1 MKHIED
7 QAQATLMQWS
17 RMAAFNGGKVSDY
30 LHHSPNGG
38 KRDLRE
44 AVRLKAQGV
53 MSGYPDLHLFVAR
66 HGFHGLFIE
75 MKSPTG
81 TTSANQKEVMKRL
94 SEQGYKCVVCK
105 SFESA
110 QKEIKEYLEI

>member
-7 QAQATLMQWS
+7 QTQAMVMQWA
-17 RMAAFNGGKVSDY
+17 RLAAFNGGKVSDY

-38 KRDLRE
+38 KRNLRE

-53 MSGYPDLHLFVAR
+53 LAGMPDLFLFVAR
-66 HGFHGLFIE
+66 HGYFGLFIE

-81 TTSANQKEVMKRL
+81 TTSTNQKEVMRRL

-110 QKEIKEYLEI
+110 QKEIKEYLGI

>member
-7 QAQATLMQWS
+7 QIQAMVMQWA
-17 RMAAFNGGKVSDY
+17 RMASFNGGKVSDY

-38 KRDLRE
+38 KRNLRE
-44 AVRLKAQGV
+44 AVRLKSQGV

-66 HGFHGLFIE
+66 HGFHGMFIE

-110 QKEIKEYLEI
+110 QQEIKEYLEI